1 MNEHKVL
8 SAYLVSE
15 LFIPLKT
22 TSANNNFQEE
32 LETSNNSCILAFRC
46 AYSFLCMI
54 RYDIISSLSQET
66 TGYSAT
72 LMVFKALSLELDVY
86 SSEDDKKK
94 LHH

>member
-1 MNEHKVL
+1 M
-8 SAYLVSE
+8 VSE

-72 LMVFKALSLELDVY
+72 FMVFKALSLELDILLYRIVVELDVY
-86 SSEDDKKK
+86 SSDDD
-94 LHH
+94 